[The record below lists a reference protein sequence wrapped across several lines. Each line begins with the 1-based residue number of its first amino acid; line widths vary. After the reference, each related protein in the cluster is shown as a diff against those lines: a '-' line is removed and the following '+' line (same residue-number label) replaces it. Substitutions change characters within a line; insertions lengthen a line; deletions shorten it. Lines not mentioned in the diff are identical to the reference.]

1 MTDEMITLPLPREN
15 AAQLHRAIESLRPV
29 ASRVQ
34 EPMGRLPSWQPF
46 WVGSAATTAHSEV
59 AVLTRLAQ
67 DITVQVEAARSGLSA
82 YAAVVTATHTTVE
95 RLRQQWRAGQ
105 RHHESERDALRR
117 VEAVQL
123 SDPTGI
129 GVIDT
134 AARVQSLNS
143 AWLRTRTDLL
153 AQHGNAMRT
162 LEAARSQ
169 CAATLAACAAG
180 LPRISA
186 ANALEAL
193 LPQAW
198 MPGPPAPLSEAE
210 AWVAQLIAR
219 AGRPP
224 SDWDSTEA
232 GLFIGIEDRVTDPAI
247 ARALMQAI
255 PPDELARFVE
265 RLWAEGSFAEL
276 DEEGQRHRRAN
287 DDALAALGLAMVVAS
302 HPGSGVAA
310 PNAAEDSWR
319 EGWLASLAAMAGD
332 EVGDRKYHPPFRGAY
347 MVAKLLDEARRAN
360 PHLGPSR
367 RFVMVVGLAMVKDEQ
382 SNQHHPAKVSP
393 PVNDRYL
400 LYRCWGCPTSG
411 VDPLV
416 SLLAALDGTATTARE
431 FFLAPLDSDLRVIE
445 YLIRDRVLDRRW
457 GTINAVGDVLA
468 QRLRETAAGASYDA
482 GTSEDAVELAG
493 LALNAL
499 GDTGAGW
506 RTRDADERRRISSEI
521 NALRPVAADM
531 LTRFPGTVT
540 LGATRPGP
548 ESAAAVELKGH
559 WFISIHDQQR
569 MIDLLGQIALEGPPD
584 EPITSPAD
592 SPGFLNLWKAV
603 VRHQLT
609 DVDQAIA
616 GDKYRVKEAA
626 MNRLGLVLG
635 FMLGSG
641 ANAVLVHNGD
651 IDDANQVVQSLT
663 SELLS
668 YAKVPGA
675 IGKAGIPGASLVAN
689 KVLDFAKAEVM
700 KQMAEKYPTD
710 NAEKAHAAS
719 AQANRQT
726 RQDTDVLV
734 WDIVSAVG
742 DWPPGDAPEV
752 WAEAYQL
759 PPEARFWGADGRPL
773 PIAQLTG
780 PGQLDAFQ
788 RWKDL
793 VPIYQTLP
801 MELRLGITEGV
812 TNAG

>member
-15 AAQLHRAIESLRPV
+15 AAQLYRAIESLRPV

-46 WVGSAATTAHSEV
+46 WVGPAATTAHSEV

-82 YAAVVTATHTTVE
+82 YAAVVTATHTVVE
-95 RLRQQWRAGQ
+95 RLQQRWRAGQ
-105 RHHESERDALRR
+105 CHHDDERDALRR
-117 VEAVQL
+117 VETAQL
-123 SDPTGI
+123 LDPTG
-129 GVIDT
+129 VSPVDT
-134 AARVQSLNS
+134 AARTRDVDE
-143 AWLRTRTDLL
+143 AWRRIRDGLL
-153 AQHGNAMRT
+153 EEYRRVMGA
-162 LEAARSQ
+162 LEAARDQ
-169 CAATLAACAAG
+169 CAEILRGGAEILSEIGAG
-180 LPRISA
+180 IARHAYLMQLSI
-186 ANALEAL
+186 
-193 LPQAW
+193 
-198 MPGPPAPLSEAE
+198 PGPPNTESEAKT
-210 AWVAQLIAR
+210 WVAQLIAR

-224 SDWDSTEA
+224 SEWDSAEA

-302 HPGSGVAA
+302 HPGSGIAA
-310 PNAAEDSWR
+310 PNVAEDSWR

-332 EVGDRKYHPPFRGAY
+332 EVGVRQYRPPFRGSY

-367 RFVMVVGLAMVKDEQ
+367 RFFMVVGLAMVKDEQ
-382 SNQHHPAKVSP
+382 SNHHYPVKLSP
-393 PVNDRYL
+393 PVDDRYF
-400 LYRCWGCPTSG
+400 LYRCWGCPTNG
-411 VDPLV
+411 FDPLV
-416 SLLAALDGTATTARE
+416 SLLAALDGSATTARE
-431 FFLAPLDSDLRVIE
+431 FFLAPLDSDLQVIE
-445 YLIRDRVLDRRW
+445 YLIRDRVLDRGR

-468 QRLRETAAGASYDA
+468 QRLRETAAGASYVV
-482 GTSEDAVELAG
+482 GTSEDEVKLAG

-531 LTRFPGTVT
+531 LARFPGAVAS
-540 LGATRPGP
+540 GATRPGE
-548 ESAAAVELKGH
+548 ESAAAVPLKGR
-559 WFISIHDQQR
+559 WSISIHDQQR
-569 MIDLLGQIALEGPPD
+569 TTDLLGQIALEGPPD
-584 EPITSPAD
+584 EPITSPTD
-592 SPGFLNLWKAV
+592 SPGFLNVWKAV

-616 GDKYRVKEAA
+616 GDDYRVKEAA
-626 MNRLGLVLG
+626 MNRFGLVLG
-635 FMLGSG
+635 FVLASG
-641 ANAVLVHNGD
+641 ANAVLAHNGD

-668 YAKVPGA
+668 YAKAPGA
-675 IGKAGIPGASLVAN
+675 IGKAGVPGASLVAN
-689 KVLDFAKAEVM
+689 KALDFAKAEVM
-700 KQMAEKYPTD
+700 KQLAEKYPTD
-710 NAEKAHAAS
+710 NAEKADAAR

-726 RQDTDVLV
+726 RQDMDVV
-734 WDIVSAVG
+734 VSDIVSAVG
-742 DWPPGDAPEV
+742 EWPPGDAPEV
-752 WAEAYQL
+752 WAEANQL

-788 RWKDL
+788 RWKVL

-801 MELRLGITEGV
+801 MELRQGITEGV
-812 TNAG
+812 INAG